1 VTFRNNLFFSKIL
14 HQDIYNF
21 DDSIIGNLNDV
32 LIDSRESKPTLTA
45 IEIKNGKRLF
55 YINCESLQIFQRRN
69 NKFKLKLDSQQITFT
84 SPPPNAIYLARDIL
98 DRQIID
104 INGRKVERVNDIR
117 IGLINQNWSVIA
129 ADIGLRGLI
138 RRLGLEYGGIV
149 ITNFFK
155 QEFHNK
161 LVVWDDVQPLI
172 SSRDNLQLN
181 QPYTKLTTL
190 HAADIADIIEDL
202 DQQAQI
208 DVFKSLDKEWAAD
221 VLEEIDADVQISLL
235 EQLPIE
241 QAADV
246 LEMMPQ
252 DEVADILE
260 EVTDQTAE
268 KLLIEME
275 QHISEEIREL
285 MEYDDRTVGS
295 LMMTDM
301 MVFDKDENVKSVL
314 KQLRKEQPEED
325 ITNFVYVTSDHK
337 LVGVVS
343 LIDLIDAKSTR
354 VLRSLMHT
362 DLVILKDVDKIEFA
376 MEMMQKYNLMILPVV
391 DENHDLIGIVS
402 LMDIVYEY
410 IRLKKVDV

>member
-1 VTFRNNLFFSKIL
+1 MTLSNNLFFSKIL
-14 HQDIYNF
+14 HKDIHNI
-21 DDSIIGNLNDV
+21 DDSVIGNLNDV
-32 LIDSRESKPTLTA
+32 LIDARGIKPTLTA
-45 IEIKNGKRLF
+45 IEVKSGKRLF
-55 YINCESLQIFQRRN
+55 YINCQSLEITRETSNR
-69 NKFKLKLDSQQITFT
+69 FKLKLSSPQITFT
-84 SPPPNAIYLARDIL
+84 TPPENAIFLAKDIL

-117 IGLINQNWSVIA
+117 IGLINSNWTVVA

-138 RRLGLEYGGIV
+138 RRLGLEYLGI
-149 ITNFFK
+149 TLTTLLK
-155 QEFHNK
+155 TEFHNK
-161 LVVWDDVQPLI
+161 LVVWDEVQPLI
-172 SSRDNLQLN
+172 SNRDNLKLT

-202 DQQAQI
+202 DKQAQI
-208 DVFKSLDKEWAAD
+208 EVFKSLDTEQAAD
-221 VLEEIDADVQISLL
+221 VLEEVESDVQISLL

-275 QHISEEIREL
+275 EHISEEIREL

-301 MVFDKDENVKSVL
+301 MSFDKDDNVKAVL
-314 KQLRKEQPEED
+314 KQLRKERPEED
-325 ITNFVYVTSDHK
+325 ITNFVYVTDDKK
-337 LVGVVS
+337 LVGVIS
-343 LIDLIDAKSTR
+343 LIDLIHAKSNR
-354 VLRSLMHT
+354 VLRSLMKT
-362 DLVILKDVDKIEFA
+362 ELVILKDSDKIEEA
-376 MEMMQKYNLMILPVV
+376 MEQMQKYNLMILPVV
-391 DENHDLIGIVS
+391 DENEELIGIVS

>member
-1 VTFRNNLFFSKIL
+1 MTFSNNLFFSKIL
-14 HQDIYNF
+14 HKDILNL
-21 DDSIIGNLNDV
+21 DDSVIGNLNDV
-32 LIDSRESKPTLTA
+32 LIDSSGIKPTLTA
-45 IEIKNGKRLF
+45 IEVKNGKRIF
-55 YINCESLQIFQRRN
+55 YINCESLEIYRKRN
-69 NKFKLKLDSQQITFT
+69 NQFTLKLNSQQITFA
-84 SPPPNAIYLARDIL
+84 SPPENAIFLAKDIL

-117 IGLINQNWSVIA
+117 IGLINQNWAVIA

-138 RRLGLEYGGIV
+138 RRLGMEYMGITV
-149 ITNFFK
+149 TNLLK
-155 QEFHNK
+155 REFHNK

-172 SSRDNLQLN
+172 SNRDNLQLT
-181 QPYTKLTTL
+181 QPFSKLTTM

-202 DQQAQI
+202 DRQAQI
-208 DVFKSLDKEWAAD
+208 EVFKSLDNEQAAD
-221 VLEEIDADVQISLL
+221 VLEEVDSDVQVSLL

-260 EVTDQTAE
+260 EFEDLTAE

-275 QHISEEIREL
+275 EHISEEIREL

-301 MVFDKDENVKSVL
+301 MSFDKDENVKSVL
-314 KQLRKEQPEED
+314 KQLRREQPEED
-325 ITNFVYVTSDHK
+325 ITNFVYVTDNRK
-337 LVGVVS
+337 LVGVIS
-343 LIDLIDAKSTR
+343 LIDLIHAKSNR
-354 VLRSLMHT
+354 VLRSLMKT
-362 DLVILKDVDKIEFA
+362 ELVLLKDTDKIEFA
-376 MEMMQKYNLMILPVV
+376 MEQMQKYNLMILPVI
-391 DENHDLIGIVS
+391 DEHDELIGIVS

-410 IRLKKVDV
+410 IRLNKVDV

>member
-1 VTFRNNLFFSKIL
+1 MTFSNNLFFSKIL
-14 HQDIYNF
+14 HKDIRNL
-21 DDSIIGNLNDV
+21 DDSVIGNLNDV
-32 LIDSRESKPTLTA
+32 LIDSSGIKPTLTA
-45 IEIKNGKRLF
+45 IEVKNGKRLF
-55 YINCESLQIFQRRN
+55 YINCEAIQIYRSSANKYYLQLGSTQV
-69 NKFKLKLDSQQITFT
+69 TFT
-84 SPPPNAIYLARDIL
+84 SPPENAIFLAKDIL

-117 IGLINQNWSVIA
+117 IGLIKDNWAVIA

-138 RRLGLEYGGIV
+138 RRLGLEYAGIMV
-149 ITNFFK
+149 TNLLHK
-155 QEFHNK
+155 EFHNK

-172 SSRDNLQLN
+172 SNRDNLKLN
-181 QPYTKLTTL
+181 QPYTKLTTM

-202 DQQAQI
+202 DREAQI
-208 DVFKSLDKEWAAD
+208 EVFKSLDNEQAAD
-221 VLEEIDADVQISLL
+221 VLEEVESDVQKALL

-260 EVTDQTAE
+260 EITDTTAE

-275 QHISEEIREL
+275 EHISEEIREL

-301 MVFDKDENVKSVL
+301 MSFDKDENVKSVI
-314 KQLRKEQPEED
+314 KQLRTEQPEED
-325 ITNFVYVTSDHK
+325 ITNFVYVTDDKK
-337 LVGVVS
+337 LVGVIS
-343 LIDLIDAKSTR
+343 LVDLIHAKSNR
-354 VLRSLMHT
+354 VLRTLMKT
-362 DLVILKDVDKIEFA
+362 ELVILKDSDKIEEA
-376 MEMMQKYNLMILPVV
+376 MEQMQKYNLMILPVV
-391 DENHDLIGIVS
+391 DENDELIGIVS

>member
-1 VTFRNNLFFSKIL
+1 MTLSNNLFFSKIL
-14 HQDIYNF
+14 HKDIHNI
-21 DDSIIGNLNDV
+21 DDSVIGNLNDV
-32 LIDSRESKPTLTA
+32 LIDSRGIKPTLTA
-45 IEIKNGKRLF
+45 IEVKSGKRLF
-55 YINCESLQIFQRRN
+55 YINCQSLEITRENSHR
-69 NKFKLKLDSQQITFT
+69 FKLKLSSPQITFT
-84 SPPPNAIYLARDIL
+84 TPPENAIFLAKDIL

-117 IGLINQNWSVIA
+117 IGLINSNWTVVA

-138 RRLGLEYGGIV
+138 RRLGLEYMGITL
-149 ITNFFK
+149 TNLFK
-155 QEFHNK
+155 TEFHNK
-161 LVVWDDVQPLI
+161 LVVWDEVQPLI
-172 SSRDNLQLN
+172 SNRDNLKLT

-202 DQQAQI
+202 DKQAQI
-208 DVFKSLDKEWAAD
+208 EVFKSLDTEQAAD
-221 VLEEIDADVQISLL
+221 VLEEVESDVQISLL

-275 QHISEEIREL
+275 EHISEEIREL

-301 MVFDKDENVKSVL
+301 MSFDKDDNVKSVL
-314 KQLRKEQPEED
+314 KQLRKERPEED
-325 ITNFVYVTSDHK
+325 ITNFVYVTDDRK
-337 LVGVVS
+337 LVGVIS
-343 LIDLIDAKSTR
+343 LIDLIHAKSNR
-354 VLRSLMHT
+354 VLRSLMKT
-362 DLVILKDVDKIEFA
+362 ELVILKDSDKIEEA
-376 MEMMQKYNLMILPVV
+376 MEQMQKYNLMILPVI
-391 DENHDLIGIVS
+391 DENEELIGIVS

>member
-1 VTFRNNLFFSKIL
+1 MTLSNNLFFSKIL
-14 HQDIYNF
+14 HKDIRNL
-21 DDSIIGNLNDV
+21 DDSVIGNLNDV
-32 LIDSRESKPTLTA
+32 LIDARGVKPTLKA
-45 IEIKNGKRLF
+45 IEVKSGKRLF
-55 YINCESLQIFQRRN
+55 YITCEALEIYRGNTNTFW
-69 NKFKLKLDSQQITFT
+69 LKLGKQQVTFT
-84 SPPPNAIYLARDIL
+84 SAPDNAIFLAKDIL

-117 IGLINQNWSVIA
+117 IGLINQNWTVIA

-138 RRLGLEYGGIV
+138 RRLGLEYLGISLSSL
-149 ITNFFK
+149 FK

-161 LVVWDDVQPLI
+161 LVVWDEVQPLI
-172 SSRDNLQLN
+172 SNRDNLQLN
-181 QPYTKLTTL
+181 LPYTKLTTL

-202 DQQAQI
+202 DKQAQI
-208 DVFKSLDKEWAAD
+208 DVFKSLEPEQAAD
-221 VLEEIDADVQISLL
+221 VLEEVESDVQISLL
-235 EQLPIE
+235 EQLPVE

-275 QHISEEIREL
+275 EHISEEIREL

-301 MVFDKDENVKSVL
+301 MSFDKDENVKSVL
-314 KQLRKEQPEED
+314 KQLKTEQPEED
-325 ITNFVYVTSDHK
+325 ITNFVYVTDDKK
-337 LVGVVS
+337 LVGVIS
-343 LIDLIDAKSTR
+343 LIDLIHAKSNR
-354 VLRSLMHT
+354 VLRTLMKT
-362 DLVILKDVDKIEFA
+362 ELVVLKDTDKIEEA
-376 MEMMQKYNLMILPVV
+376 MEQMQKYNLMILPVI
-391 DENHDLIGIVS
+391 DENHELIGIVS

-410 IRLKKVDV
+410 IRLKKVDA

>member
-1 VTFRNNLFFSKIL
+1 VTFSNNLFFSKIL
-14 HQDIYNF
+14 HKDILNL

-32 LIDSRESKPTLTA
+32 LIDASGIKPTLTA
-45 IEIKNGKRLF
+45 IEVKNGKRIF
-55 YINCESLQIFQRRN
+55 YINCESLEIYRKRN
-69 NKFKLKLDSQQITFT
+69 NQFTLKLNSQQITFA
-84 SPPPNAIYLARDIL
+84 SPPENAIFLAKDIL

-117 IGLINQNWSVIA
+117 IGLINQNWAVIA

-138 RRLGLEYGGIV
+138 RRLGMEYIGITV
-149 ITNFFK
+149 SSLLK

-172 SSRDNLQLN
+172 SNRHNLQLT
-181 QPYTKLTTL
+181 QPFTKLTTM

-202 DQQAQI
+202 DRQAQI
-208 DVFKSLDKEWAAD
+208 EVFKSLDNEQAAD
-221 VLEEIDADVQISLL
+221 VLEEVESDVQISLL

-260 EVTDQTAE
+260 EVEDLTAE

-275 QHISEEIREL
+275 EHISEEIREL

-301 MVFDKDENVKSVL
+301 MSFDKDENVKSVL
-314 KQLRKEQPEED
+314 KQLRREQPEED
-325 ITNFVYVTSDHK
+325 ITNFVYVTDNKK
-337 LVGVVS
+337 LVGVIS
-343 LIDLIDAKSTR
+343 LVDLIHAKSNR
-354 VLRSLMHT
+354 VLRSLMKT
-362 DLVILKDVDKIEFA
+362 ELVLLRDSDKIELA
-376 MEMMQKYNLMILPVV
+376 MDQMQKYNLMILPVI
-391 DENHDLIGIVS
+391 DENDELIGIVS